1 MEQKEPLRIIKNL
14 CVFCGSSNGNNEI
27 YHDAVVTLAQAM
39 AQRSINLVYGGGG
52 RGLMGIMA
60 ATLRDTPVSVTG
72 IIPTKLYDMVKHIA
86 HDEDELLIV
95 SDMHEHKAIMYAR
108 SDAFI
113 ALPGGI
119 GTLEEVMEALT
130 WLQLGY
136 HNKPVGLLNT
146 NGYYDKLLEFLNHA
160 VASGFLQQT
169 LLETLIVTADASRLL
184 EELSTAAL
192 ILPLKIEQ

>member
-1 MEQKEPLRIIKNL
+1 
-14 CVFCGSSNGNNEI
+14 
-27 YHDAVVTLAQAM
+27 
-39 AQRSINLVYGGGG
+39 
-52 RGLMGIMA
+52 
-60 ATLRDTPVSVTG
+60 
-72 IIPTKLYDMVKHIA
+72 
-86 HDEDELLIV
+86 
-95 SDMHEHKAIMYAR
+95 
-108 SDAFI
+108 
-113 ALPGGI
+113 I